1 MAMER
6 WCVGARV
13 RWFTGALI
21 QNAGDDSI
29 ARFSPSFSDGL
40 YDCLAARQRHALG
53 LIEFASAGCVG
64 P

>member
-29 ARFSPSFSDGL
+29 ARFSPSFPMACTIVLLPGNVML
-40 YDCLAARQRHALG
+40 
-53 LIEFASAGCVG
+53 
-64 P
+64 